1 MLSLI
6 TVIIYICYIYIIYI
20 IYIYIKTLDMVSFK
34 AVHVYLMLNF
44 FDEKYA
50 SGLFYTIVDITLISD

>member
-1 MLSLI
+1 
-6 TVIIYICYIYIIYI
+6 
-20 IYIYIKTLDMVSFK
+20 MVSFK